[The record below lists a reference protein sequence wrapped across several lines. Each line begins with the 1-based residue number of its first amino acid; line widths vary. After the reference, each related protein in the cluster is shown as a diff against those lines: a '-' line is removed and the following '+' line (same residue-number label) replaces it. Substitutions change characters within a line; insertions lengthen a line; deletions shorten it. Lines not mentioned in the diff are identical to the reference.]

1 LIEALD
7 TALREQVSKPADLA
21 ALAQQPLVI
30 VGHTASGK
38 SNLAMGVARLIDG
51 AEIVNLDA
59 MQVYRGMDIGTATPS
74 AVEMDEVPHHL
85 VNLVDPTDDFTVAE
99 MQHLAQQAIAGICAR
114 GGVPILAGGTGLYVR
129 AVIDRFD
136 IPGQYPQVRAELETE
151 SDTAAL
157 HRRLA
162 AVDPVAAE
170 RMEPSNRR
178 RVLRALEV
186 TVGSNRRFSSYG
198 PGLTHYPSTPFVQVG
213 LQLERSEVDQR
224 IAVRFNQ
231 QLDDGFVDEVMRL
244 SELKLSRTACQ
255 ALGYKELLAHLTG
268 ETTLEDAVEL
278 ALQRIRRF
286 ARRQQRWFRRDP
298 RICWLDTAG
307 SAEKVLDIW
316 QQAVWQR
323 SVKSPNAVR

>member
-1 LIEALD
+1 
-7 TALREQVSKPADLA
+7 
-21 ALAQQPLVI
+21 
-30 VGHTASGK
+30 
-38 SNLAMGVARLIDG
+38 
-51 AEIVNLDA
+51 
-59 MQVYRGMDIGTATPS
+59 MDIGTATPS
-74 AVEMDEVPHHL
+74 AAEMDEVPHHL
-85 VNLVDPTDDFTVAE
+85 VNLVDPTEDFTVAE
-99 MQHLAQQAIAGICAR
+99 MQRLAQQAIAGICAR

-129 AVIDRFD
+129 AVIDRLD
-136 IPGQYPQVRAELETE
+136 IPGQYPQVRAELDAE
-151 SDTAAL
+151 SDTAVLHQRLVAL
-157 HRRLA
+157 
-162 AVDPVAAE
+162 DPVAAS
-170 RMEPSNRR
+170 RMESSNRR

-224 IAVRFNQ
+224 IAARFKQ
-231 QLDDGFVDEVMRL
+231 QLDERIAQRFTKQLAEGLLNEVMRL
-244 SELKLSRTACQ
+244 SQLKLSRTACQ
-255 ALGYKELLAHLTG
+255 ALGYKELLAHLAG